1 MRHAARTDANQTQI
15 VEYLRR
21 RGASVQI
28 LSAVGKGCPDLLV
41 GYRTATVPVE
51 VKDGSKPPSR
61 QALTPDEALWMAQWS
76 GSYRIV
82 RSIEDAE
89 QLLRDIAEWTACLS
103 GHCARAVSPGSVGA
117 VDAIERNAQTLAPE
131 QG

>member
-1 MRHAARTDANQTQI
+1 MRRDARTDANQTQI

-51 VKDGSKPPSR
+51 IKDGSKPPSR
-61 QALTPDEALWMAQWS
+61 QALTPDEALWMAQWA

-82 RSIEDAE
+82 RSIDDAD
-89 QLLRDIAEWTACLS
+89 QLLRDIADWTACLS
-103 GHCARAVSPGSVGA
+103 GHCPRRVSPDHVGQ
-117 VDAIERNAQTLAPE
+117 VDA
-131 QG
+131 